1 MRRPLSILATV
12 GIMVMCALIVT
23 SLLLPLFI
31 PTSRFIYIGG
41 AGPVGFRLHRF
52 GIWVTY
58 NRVKW
63 FNFSLFV
70 PAALIGGASLL
81 YLMLGSVRDRRQKQ
95 RLGFEIVRDDAEKAQ
110 QD

>member
-12 GIMVMCALIVT
+12 GIVLMCALIVT
-23 SLLLPLFI
+23 GAMLPLFI

-41 AGPVGFRLHRF
+41 AGPVGFRLYRF

-58 NRVKW
+58 NRIKW

-70 PAALIGGASLL
+70 PAALLGGASLL
-81 YLMLGSVRDRRQKQ
+81 YLMLGSIRDRRQKR
-95 RLGFEIVRDDAEKAQ
+95 RLGFEVVRDDAEMDP